1 MSPIP
6 GLNRV
11 GLLGGGVIG
20 GGWAARFLL
29 NGVDVVLFDPDPEAP
44 RKVGEVIAN
53 ARRAFAKLTM
63 APMPV
68 EGSLRIVTTPEEAV
82 VDVDFVQESAPERL
96 DLKRSILQRA
106 SAAADPSVVFGTST
120 SGLLPTEIQQ
130 GMHHPERLVV
140 GHPFNP
146 VYLLPLVEICGG
158 AATSEAAKARAAE
171 VYTAIGMRPLVLG
184 KEIDGFVA
192 DRLLEALWREALW
205 LVNDGVATTEQI
217 DDAIRFGA
225 GLRWSFMGTFL
236 VYRIAGGEA
245 GMRHFMAQFGP
256 ALQWPWTKLMDVPEL
271 TDELLDTIVAQSDE
285 QAAGVG
291 FRELEALRDDCLV
304 SVMQGLRT
312 VGYGAGEVLAE
323 YENALFGRA
332 AVPTLDLD
340 PTKPLLTHSTRIP
353 SDWVDYNGHTNDSRY
368 AQLSC
373 DASDAFLRLIGMDA
387 EYLRNGHSWFTA
399 ESHISYLA
407 QSSAGDAVYV
417 TTQVLSHDPKRLHV
431 FNRMHRADGDTLMAT
446 GEHMYLHVDTEANR
460 AVPAPQDMID
470 RIATIATAHAG
481 LERAPQ
487 AGRFVGAPR
496 VTPAG

>member
-1 MSPIP
+1 VSPIP
-6 GLNRV
+6 GLGHV

-29 NGVDVVLFDPDPEAP
+29 NGVDVTLFDPDPEAP

-53 ARRAFAKLTM
+53 ARRALGKITM
-63 APMPV
+63 APLPAA
-68 EGSLRIVTTPEEAV
+68 GTLRIVTTPEEAV
-82 VDVDFVQESAPERL
+82 VGVDFVQESAPERL
-96 DLKRSILQRA
+96 ELKQSILTRA

-120 SGLLPTEIQQ
+120 SGLLPTEIQR

-158 AATSEAAKARAAE
+158 EATSEAAKQRAAE
-171 VYTAIGMRPLVLG
+171 VYTAIGMRPLLLD

-205 LVNDGVATTEQI
+205 LVNDGIATAEQI

-256 ALQWPWTKLMDVPEL
+256 ALQWPWTKLMDVPAL
-271 TDELLDTIVAQSDE
+271 TDDLLDTLVAQSDA
-285 QAAGVG
+285 QADGATV
-291 FRELEALRDDCLV
+291 RELEMLRDDCLV
-304 SVMQGLRT
+304 AVMQGLRS
-312 VGYGAGEVLAE
+312 VPYGAGEVLAA
-323 YENALFGRA
+323 YEKQLFDRA
-332 AVPTLDLD
+332 GVPVDE
-340 PTKPLLTHSTRIP
+340 PESTKPLTTHRTTIP
-353 SDWVDYNGHTNDSRY
+353 TDWVDYNGHTNDSRY

-373 DASDAFLRLIGMDA
+373 DASDAFLRRIGMDA

-399 ESHISYLA
+399 ESHISYIA
-407 QSSAGDAVYV
+407 QSRAGDAVYV
-417 TTQVLSHDPKRLHV
+417 TTQVLAHDPKRLHV
-431 FNRMHRADGDTLMAT
+431 FNRMHRAADDVLIAT
-446 GEHMYLHVDTEANR
+446 GEHMYLHVDTTIDKT
-460 AVPAPQDMID
+460 VPAPPEMIAA
-470 RIATIATAHAG
+470 IEVVASKHAA
-481 LERAPQ
+481 LDKPAQ
-487 AGRFVGAPR
+487 SGRYVGQPR
-496 VTPAG
+496 G